1 MNKNFRNLTAKAI
14 IFAGVFAAS
23 TQWAS
28 AQDKAPKNWFNLDA
42 GQDKVQG
49 VSTEKSYKELLK
61 GKTSQTV
68 IVAII
73 DSGVDI
79 AHEDLKEKAWVNKGE
94 IPNNG
99 IDDDKN
105 GYIDDV
111 NGWNFI
117 GGKDGKNV
125 VHDTFEATR
134 LYKQFKDKFDGK
146 KEADIS
152 PADKA
157 NFEMYQKAKKS
168 YEEKLQDYKSYKEG
182 WTENYMVVKSVNR
195 LMKAYLDADT
205 LTAEMLN
212 GVTSKDEKI
221 TYAKQVAIKVIES
234 GLSEAMILD
243 NLEEINNTLKYGLS
257 LDYDPRSIVG
267 DNYANKTEKGYGNGD
282 VTGPDAKHGTH
293 VAGIVAAKRGNG
305 LGMDGVAENVQIMS
319 VRAVPDG
326 DERDKDVANA
336 IRYAVDNGAKIINMS
351 FGKSFSPD
359 KAVVDEA
366 IRYAEQK
373 GVLLVHAAG
382 NDHKDVDTEENFPR
396 KESAD
401 KRNGALTWLEIGA
414 LSWKSGEDAVATFSN
429 YGKKSVDIFS
439 PGVDIY
445 STTPDQKYEDLDGTS
460 MAAPVVSGV
469 AALLLSYFPHLTAT
483 QLRDIIVKSSVKMP
497 KAKVKKPGAEEGD
510 GLVEFGELSVTGGVV
525 NAFEAIKMATSI
537 KVKMPNK

>member
-79 AHEDLKEKAWVNKGE
+79 AHEDLKEKVWVNKGE

-125 VHDTFEATR
+125 IHDTFEATR
-134 LYKQFKDKFDGK
+134 LYKQLKDKFEGK
-146 KEADIS
+146 KESDIS

-157 NFEMYQKAKKS
+157 SFEMYQKAKKS
-168 YEEKLQDYKSYKEG
+168 YEEKLQDYKGYQEG

-195 LMKAYLDADT
+195 LMQAYLDTDT
-205 LTAEMLN
+205 LTMEMLKE
-212 GVTSKDEKI
+212 VSSKDEKI
-221 TYAKQVAIKVIES
+221 MYAKQVAIKVLES

-243 NLEEINNTLKYGLS
+243 NLEEIGNTLKYGLS

-282 VTGPDAKHGTH
+282 VKGPDAKHGTH

-305 LGMDGVAENVQIMS
+305 LGMDGVAENVQIMA

-326 DERDKDVANA
+326 
-336 IRYAVDNGAKIINMS
+336 
-351 FGKSFSPD
+351 
-359 KAVVDEA
+359 
-366 IRYAEQK
+366 
-373 GVLLVHAAG
+373 
-382 NDHKDVDTEENFPR
+382 
-396 KESAD
+396 
-401 KRNGALTWLEIGA
+401 
-414 LSWKSGEDAVATFSN
+414 
-429 YGKKSVDIFS
+429 
-439 PGVDIY
+439 
-445 STTPDQKYEDLDGTS
+445 
-460 MAAPVVSGV
+460 
-469 AALLLSYFPHLTAT
+469 
-483 QLRDIIVKSSVKMP
+483 
-497 KAKVKKPGAEEGD
+497 
-510 GLVEFGELSVTGGVV
+510 
-525 NAFEAIKMATSI
+525 
-537 KVKMPNK
+537 